1 MLENKNV
8 VTVILLSIVTC
19 GIYGL
24 VWYWKTMNALHNEG
38 HKSLV
43 DPIVQFIL
51 LFFYVGNIIFAL
63 CADANLNSIREQRG
77 LPVKDNK
84 VLYIILG
91 LLLPIALIAIVQND
105 INELAQPQQ

>member
-19 GIYGL
+19 GIYSL

-38 HKSLV
+38 QKSLV

-51 LFFYVGNIIFAL
+51 LFFYVGNVIFAL

-77 LPVKDNK
+77 LPAKDNK
-84 VLYIILG
+84 VLYIVLG
-91 LLLPIALIAIVQND
+91 LLLPIALVAIVQND

>member
-19 GIYGL
+19 GIYSL
-24 VWYWKTMNALHNEG
+24 VWCWKTMSALHTQG
-38 HKSLV
+38 QKSLV
-43 DPIVQFIL
+43 EPIVQFIL
-51 LFFYVGNIIFAL
+51 LFFYIGYIIFAL

-84 VLYIILG
+84 ILYIILAIVC
-91 LLLPIALIAIVQND
+91 PIALIAIVQND
-105 INELAQPQQ
+105 INELA